1 MKRERRGFSRVVA
14 GFSSYNGKF
23 RLPLLLAQGS
33 PIFHSSCEGELGI
46 ALESLQEK
54 RDLIQACVQDL
65 MFLSR
70 GDRDP
75 WFATRLTRGVRLRL
89 EGKQKTPFSS
99 RIATGMSWG
108 PLSDQNGVKPTVEF
122 AERTQD
128 CSPGQA
134 RKEGHHIKKTRVSRG
149 FSRAAAPVCGFSR
162 GTTGSSGRLSSGVRE
177 VSSPCA

>member
-70 GDRDP
+70 GDRDLR
-75 WFATRLTRGVRLRL
+75 FVTRLTRGVRRRL

-99 RIATGMSWG
+99 RIATGKSWS
-108 PLSDQNGVKPTVEF
+108 PLSDQKGFKPTVEF
-122 AERTQD
+122 GERTRD
-128 CSPGQA
+128 CSPTHA
-134 RKEGHHIKKTRVSRG
+134 RKEGRHVTKMGESRG
-149 FSRAAAPVCGFSR
+149 FSLSAAPVWGFSR
-162 GTTGSSGRLSSGVRE
+162 GTMGRSGSLSCGARE
-177 VSSPCA
+177 VRAS